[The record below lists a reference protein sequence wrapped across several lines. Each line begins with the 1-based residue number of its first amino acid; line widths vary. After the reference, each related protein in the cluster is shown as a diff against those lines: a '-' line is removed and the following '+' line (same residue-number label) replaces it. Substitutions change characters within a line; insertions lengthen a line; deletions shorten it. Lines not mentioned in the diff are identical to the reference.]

1 MKIPEGYQFTK
12 EHEWLHMEDNIAT
25 IGITDFAQESLG
37 DITFVQ
43 LPGPGEQINKD
54 DTFGVVESVKAVSDL
69 YSPVTGRVLEINEP
83 LKQAPELIND
93 DPYNDGWMVKVE
105 VKDVSEVDELMS
117 QEEYK
122 EYVEEQE

>member
-1 MKIPEGYQFTK
+1 MTIPEGYLFTK

-43 LPGPGEQINKD
+43 LPAPGEQINRD

-83 LKQAPELIND
+83 LKQAPELVND
-93 DPYNDGWMVKVE
+93 DPYNDGWMIKVE
-105 VKDVSEVDELMS
+105 VKDVSEIEGLM
-117 QEEYK
+117 EKAEYK